1 MGGNVK
7 KQRDTNGRVNEES
20 KERDL
25 QGYHEDSQEQ
35 YLTTNQGVR
44 IDHTDDSLKAGDRGP
59 TLMED
64 FHFREKITHFDHE
77 RIPERVVHA
86 RGSGAHGYFQ
96 VNQSMAE
103 YTKAKFLQDPSV
115 KTPVFVRFSTVVGS
129 RGSADTA
136 RDVRG
141 FATKFYTED
150 GNYDLV
156 ANNMP
161 VFFIQDAIKF
171 PDLVHAIKPLP
182 DREMPQA
189 SAAHDTFWDFISLM
203 PESMHMI
210 MWVLSDRAI
219 PRSFRMMEGFGVHTF
234 RFINEQGKARFVKF
248 HWKPIYGTH
257 SLVWDEA
264 QKLGGK
270 DPDWLRRDLWE
281 SIERGDYPEFELGV
295 QIIEEEDEFK
305 FDFDLLDPTK
315 LIPEELVPV
324 MRIGKMVLNR
334 NPDNFFSETEQVAFH
349 PGNVV
354 PGIDFTNDPLLQG
367 RLFSYLDTQLIR
379 LGGPN
384 FHELPI
390 NRPIVPVHNNQQ
402 DGFSRQ
408 TIKKGVVNYFPN
420 SLGDG
425 NPRPAPEE
433 EGGYVHYQ
441 EKVDGRKIR
450 ERSESFSDHY
460 SQARLFWNS
469 QSEPEKRHLIEAI
482 HFELGKVEDMQV
494 RQRMIDHFANI
505 DMDLAMKAAEGIGI
519 SGPKGKGGWYRDGQ
533 ELKRTGPSKKPAI
546 ERSEALSMEIT
557 PKDTIKGRMVAILAA
572 EGVDTEALSRV
583 EQALTGAGAHMEVI
597 SKNKGLLNGANGQEV
612 NADKNYVTTGSIMYD
627 AVFVPGGKQSVDKLK
642 TQGEALHF
650 VNEAF
655 KHCKTI
661 AAIGEGVDLLAES
674 SLSGVEL
681 ADNHSQ
687 KDLLTDKGVVT
698 AKNGAGMDDFSSE
711 FIQAIAQHRHWERES
726 IKDEVPA

>member
-1 MGGNVK
+1 
-7 KQRDTNGRVNEES
+7 
-20 KERDL
+20 
-25 QGYHEDSQEQ
+25 
-35 YLTTNQGVR
+35 
-44 IDHTDDSLKAGDRGP
+44 
-59 TLMED
+59 
-64 FHFREKITHFDHE
+64 
-77 RIPERVVHA
+77 
-86 RGSGAHGYFQ
+86 
-96 VNQSMAE
+96 
-103 YTKAKFLQDPSV
+103 
-115 KTPVFVRFSTVVGS
+115 
-129 RGSADTA
+129 
-136 RDVRG
+136 
-141 FATKFYTED
+141 
-150 GNYDLV
+150 
-156 ANNMP
+156 
-161 VFFIQDAIKF
+161 
-171 PDLVHAIKPLP
+171 
-182 DREMPQA
+182 
-189 SAAHDTFWDFISLM
+189 
-203 PESMHMI
+203 
-210 MWVLSDRAI
+210 
-219 PRSFRMMEGFGVHTF
+219 
-234 RFINEQGKARFVKF
+234 
-248 HWKPIYGTH
+248 
-257 SLVWDEA
+257 
-264 QKLGGK
+264 
-270 DPDWLRRDLWE
+270 
-281 SIERGDYPEFELGV
+281 
-295 QIIEEEDEFK
+295 
-305 FDFDLLDPTK
+305 
-315 LIPEELVPV
+315 VPV